1 MVIIQAAHLVNSS
14 KCVAHRPTRQLMY
27 AAAGWAWA
35 QAGGA
40 PLLILLNVF
49 AFLQLIEFLMQ
60 RFRK

>member
-1 MVIIQAAHLVNSS
+1 
-14 KCVAHRPTRQLMY
+14 MY

>member
-1 MVIIQAAHLVNSS
+1 
-14 KCVAHRPTRQLMY
+14 MY

-40 PLLILLNVF
+40 PLFILLNVF